1 VERSTLTIRW
11 DGDLHPVNGDDEAK
25 PKPNTKT
32 KTQSEQCMDELRK
45 LMADTITRVASGEA
59 PGGYAVRSALWQAT
73 MAEAGISANRFYQVK
88 SKLLVDGR
96 IGENTGERTVW
107 IALG

>member
-25 PKPNTKT
+25 PKP
-32 KTQSEQCMDELRK
+32 KTQGEQCMDELRK

-88 SKLLVDGR
+88 SKLLADGR
-96 IGENTGERTVW
+96 VGENTEEHTIW